1 MQMIKT
7 YFNVAGDPVVKFKGS
22 TKEIQQDM
30 TRIMWSMIEKSEETR
45 QALINAIE
53 EVNFAVKHLENGGK

>member
-1 MQMIKT
+1 MIKT
-7 YFNVAGDPVVKFKGS
+7 YFNMSGDPVVKFKGNN
-22 TKEIQQDM
+22 KEIQQDI

-53 EVNFAVKHLENGGK
+53 EINFAVKHIEGKK